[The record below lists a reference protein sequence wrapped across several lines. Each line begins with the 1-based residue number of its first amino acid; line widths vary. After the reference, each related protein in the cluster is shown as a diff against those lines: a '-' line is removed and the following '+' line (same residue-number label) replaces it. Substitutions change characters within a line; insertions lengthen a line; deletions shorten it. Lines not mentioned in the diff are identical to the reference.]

1 MIKLHV
7 NSLVMIFS
15 WLIIQLSSLTIAYSQ
30 SNFRFQHFTTAD
42 GLAADGV
49 FSIVQDSLG
58 YIWFQHSDA
67 LTRYDGYTF
76 KVYKYDP
83 NYSEASI
90 KSGSLGELQLDYNG
104 NVWIGLGEAGW
115 FRSEKIFTLTQY
127 NRKTDGFINHT
138 IDLDGGI
145 IKCFDFDKDGKSIW
159 FGTDMKQGLF
169 HYNLQTKE
177 FIRYFNSDSLR
188 NGRVNSVYLVKDVGS
203 FLLLQTPVGV
213 FQFDK
218 IKKTFHHPSFT
229 PADTSFLKQGI
240 ITMVKLSKNSTENE
254 IIFSTPTEFVRVNKD
269 MIIEERFK
277 HLQELS
283 LNVDKDSNGVYW
295 FTGSNNGLHR
305 WNPETESFNH
315 FQNIPEDHTFLA
327 ANAIESLIVDRD
339 GNVWVGTENSGVSK
353 LNKQSLQFYNFSF
366 PGINSATFYDS
377 NDKSYALVFQSK
389 SVPFY
394 VNPDSKL
401 FVAPIHIEG
410 FGSTQFQDFK
420 LNIFGFV
427 NGFYKGKKDFWVSST
442 GVYGLPINP
451 KTGMIENAPIK
462 KLTSNAG
469 TINSTLGITS
479 GIYEDNEG
487 NVWVGNKY
495 NSLNKIVAEGPF
507 DYKNSIVSYRHS
519 EIDTNSIGQG
529 EVYSLLRNDEK
540 SFWVLYETGVDL
552 FQDNVFKHVFKDH
565 GIVNAILKGSDGS
578 IYISTPHGLYIS
590 RSGKYPYSFEF
601 DPVLKN
607 FSISDMTEDSLGRL
621 WLINFHSLSCYEP
634 KKKTLIHF
642 DFKDG
647 INHLY
652 ANSSNFGIVKDANG
666 VMMTK
671 GYEGITLFNPTS
683 LEVSAATTRPIITR
697 LEVNNII
704 PSIRGTDSG
713 ENDFSISSHVSVLS
727 ELVIDYQHNNF
738 SFEFASMEMI
748 APDKN
753 LYQHK
758 LDGYDQAWIQTD
770 WKNRR
775 ASYTNLP
782 AGEYIFRV
790 KASNHHGVWSGQEK
804 NLKVIILPPPWR
816 TWWAYTGYG
825 FLFLGVLYV
834 ARRNIV
840 QRERLK
846 ANFKLAKVEQEKE
859 HFELEKVKE
868 VDKVKTSFFT
878 NISHEFRTPLTLIKG
893 PIQDMMDQFKD
904 EPKVQARLKLIQR
917 NSDLLL
923 KLINQLLDLAK
934 LESGSLKEEK
944 TEAELNTFIKA
955 ITSSFS
961 SLAHQKNVQLDV
973 KVPAEHYLALFD
985 KDKLETILIN
995 LINNA
1000 IKFTPA
1006 HGSVTVFAELM
1017 PDAQWLSLK
1026 VRDTGIGI
1034 PENQQSKIFERFH
1047 QVSEAHK
1054 EVGTGIGLALVKEL
1068 VALMKGTISVCSEIG
1083 KGSEF
1088 HVKLPIEIL
1097 QKDVIIQNEE
1107 RLFNSTL
1114 PTMVNEQRITSINDE
1129 KEEAIAKPHIL
1140 VVEDN
1145 ADLRAFI
1152 IDSLGNEF
1160 YFFEAKHG
1168 KQGLDI
1174 ATQEVPDLIIS
1185 DVMMP
1190 EMDGITMTGL
1200 IKKDIRSSH
1209 IPLILLTA
1217 KSTEDSKLSGLQ
1229 HGADDYLTKPFNKYE
1244 LQLKVHNG
1252 IMSRARLREKV
1263 RMELLMESSIVKVQS
1278 ADEQFLM
1285 TVKQAIQR
1293 RLGDETLS
1301 VESLAEEIGMSRV
1314 QLYRKVVALTGLSV
1328 NELIRSFRLQKA
1340 SHLLQQK
1347 WGSVSQVAYEVGFSN
1362 LSYFSKC
1369 FRDEY
1374 GVLPSEFSM
1383 PSN

>member
-1 MIKLHV
+1 MT
-7 NSLVMIFS
+7 FS
-15 WLIIQLSSLTIAYSQ
+15 WLIIQLSSFTIAYSQ

-67 LTRYDGYTF
+67 LTRYDGYSF
-76 KVYKYDP
+76 KVYKFDP
-83 NYSEASI
+83 SRPAST
-90 KSGSLGELQLDYNG
+90 KSGLHGELQLDYSG
-104 NVWIGLGEAGW
+104 NVWIGPGKGGW
-115 FRSEKIFTLTQY
+115 FRYEKDFILTQY
-127 NRKTDGFINHT
+127 FRKTDSFINHK
-138 IDLDGGI
+138 INLKDAI
-145 IKCFDFDKDGKSIW
+145 IQCFDFDEDGKTIW
-159 FGTDMKQGLF
+159 VGTLQQKGLF
-169 HYNLQTKE
+169 SLDLKTKQFRNFLNQTSGDPKCNSVFAVKDLGQFLLINTSAGIFLFDKKGKAFSRPTFIPTDTALAKNVSGIFTLDKGSEIILITATE
-177 FIRYFNSDSLR
+177 FIR
-188 NGRVNSVYLVKDVGS
+188 
-203 FLLLQTPVGV
+203 
-213 FQFDK
+213 
-218 IKKTFHHPSFT
+218 
-229 PADTSFLKQGI
+229 
-240 ITMVKLSKNSTENE
+240 LSK
-254 IIFSTPTEFVRVNKD
+254 EFL
-269 MIIEERFK
+269 ILERFP
-277 HLQELS
+277 HLQEAIFDVAS
-283 LNVDKDSNGVYW
+283 SDGIYW
-295 FTGSNNGLHR
+295 MSGYNNGLHQ
-305 WNPETESFNH
+305 WNSKTKS
-315 FQNIPEDHTFLA
+315 LA
-327 ANAIESLIVDRD
+327 HIRNDSSTSSLANNGVESLLVDRD
-339 GNVWVGTENSGVSK
+339 GNVWVGSETKGVSK
-353 LNKQSLQFYNFSF
+353 YAKQSFEFYNFSF
-366 PGINSATFYDS
+366 PGINAATIFDTE
-377 NDKSYALVFQSK
+377 KGSYAFVFKSK
-389 SVPFY
+389 SIPY
-394 VNPDSKL
+394 YIDPDNTL
-401 FVAPIHIEG
+401 FAATIDEM
-410 FGSTQFQDFK
+410 K
-420 LNIFGFV
+420 LNSTNFRPAKLKTYGFM
-427 NGFYKGKKDFWVSST
+427 NGFFKGKEFLWVSSS
-442 GVYGLPINP
+442 GVYGLPINSIFSSD
-451 KTGMIENAPIK
+451 KIAVGSIKRLMNETGNTYTLPDNVVTTALYEDVEGKLWVGTKGNGLYKIDPAIPYGNEGSVTNYLTIESDSNSISQNVVYGILPIK
-462 KLTSNAG
+462 G
-469 TINSTLGITS
+469 
-479 GIYEDNEG
+479 
-487 NVWVGNKY
+487 
-495 NSLNKIVAEGPF
+495 
-507 DYKNSIVSYRHS
+507 
-519 EIDTNSIGQG
+519 
-529 EVYSLLRNDEK
+529 K
-540 SFWVLYETGVDL
+540 SFLVQCEVGVDL
-552 FQDNVFKHVFKDH
+552 FNGNTFTHVFKDA
-565 GIVNAILKGSDGS
+565 GTVLSTLKGSDGT
-578 IYISTPHGLYIS
+578 IYIGTPHGLYTS
-590 RSGKYPYSFEF
+590 NKEDFQFEF
-601 DPVLKN
+601 DPILDG
-607 FSISDMTEDSLGRL
+607 IDIYGMCEDDVGRL
-621 WLINFHSLSCYEP
+621 WIENGKGILCYDRRNQNLIQ
-634 KKKTLIHF
+634 F
-642 DFKDG
+642 DHNDG
-647 INHLY
+647 IVNVRPPY
-652 ANSSNFGIVKDANG
+652 NIVGITKAANG
-666 VMMTK
+666 VMLTF
-671 GYEGITLFNPTS
+671 GPDGISLFNPHLLKLSIASTNP
-683 LEVSAATTRPIITR
+683 VITK
-697 LEVNNII
+697 LEVNNQLPPIG
-704 PSIRGTDSG
+704 SLSDSVFTIG
-713 ENDFSISSHVSVLS
+713 QHISTLQK
-727 ELVIDYQHNNF
+727 LVIDHQHNNF

-748 APDKN
+748 APEKN

-758 LDGYDQAWIQTD
+758 LEGYDQEWIQSD

-782 AGEYIFRV
+782 AGDYTFRV
-790 KASNHHGVWSGQEK
+790 KASNHHGIWSDQEK
-804 NLKVIILPPPWR
+804 TLKVIILPPPWK

-825 FLFLGVLYV
+825 LLFLGALYA
-834 ARRNIV
+834 ARGNIV

-846 ANFKLAKVEQEKE
+846 ASLKLEQVEHEKE
-859 HFELEKVKE
+859 HFELEKAKE
-868 VDKVKTSFFT
+868 VDRVKTSFFT

-893 PIQDMMDQFKD
+893 PVQNLLEEFNDN
-904 EPKVQARLKLIQR
+904 PKVIEHLKLVQR

-923 KLINQLLDLAK
+923 KLINQLLDLAR

-944 TEAELNTFIKA
+944 TEGELNSFINA

-961 SLAHQKNVQLDV
+961 SLAHQKNVQLNV

-1006 HGSVTVFAELM
+1006 HGSVTVIAELI

-1088 HVKLPIEIL
+1088 HVKLPIEIF